1 MRSKLR
7 DSLRIRTGAYNRRFN
22 SVEDV
27 LQRGLA
33 LDLPRTAEVEAVQ
46 VQQVEGVEDQLVL
59 SASSSSACSSE
70 KSVRPSLMTTT
81 SPSMI
86 A

>member
-7 DSLRIRTGAYNRRFN
+7 DSLRIRTGACNRRFN
-22 SVEDV
+22 SVEEV

-33 LDLPRTAEVEAVQ
+33 LDLPRTAVVEAVQ

-59 SASSSSACSSE
+59 SASSSSASSSE
-70 KSVRPSLMTTT
+70 KSVRRPLVITT
-81 SPSMI
+81 SPSM
-86 A
+86 